1 MEQLDSLDRDI
12 INRLQYDLPICD
24 HPFAVVGEE
33 LGLEEVE
40 LITRIERL
48 LEQNYLTRFGPL
60 YNVDRFDGAV
70 SLCAMNVPQARFD
83 AVAEVVNAFPQ
94 VAHNYERDHALNMW
108 FVLATE
114 TQDELSQTLAAIE
127 ADTGLPVRSMPKL
140 QEFFVGLYFKV

>member
-1 MEQLDSLDRDI
+1 MDQLDRNL

-33 LGLEEVE
+33 LGIEEAE
-40 LITRIERL
+40 LITRIQRL
-48 LEQNYLTRFGPL
+48 LDEKYLTRFGPL

-70 SLCAMNVPQARFD
+70 SLCAIAVPQARFD
-83 AVAEVVNAFPQ
+83 EVAETVNEFPQ

-114 TQDELSQTLAAIE
+114 TDQELSQTLADIE
-127 ADTGLPVRSMPKL
+127 ATIDLPIRSMPKL
-140 QEFFVGLYFKV
+140 QEFYVGLYFKV